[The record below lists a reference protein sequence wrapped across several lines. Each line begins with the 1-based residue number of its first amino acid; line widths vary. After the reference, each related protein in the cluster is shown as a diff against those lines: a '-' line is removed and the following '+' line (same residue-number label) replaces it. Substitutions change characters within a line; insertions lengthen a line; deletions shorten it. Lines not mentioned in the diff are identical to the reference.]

1 MEDVEVSRMFLVL
14 LMEEILHHTG
24 MFMFKTKAN
33 NGINYQPQLVTAGF
47 LNHQQ
52 YPATDCCLQQKSTI
66 YKTGLS
72 IHLGSDHIDVGPSTR
87 QSNMAPRHQSS
98 YSQMMIG
105 VYNHR
110 NETHGI

>member
-14 LMEEILHHTG
+14 LMEEILHHAG
-24 MFMFKTKAN
+24 MFKTKVN
-33 NGINYQPQLVTAGF
+33 NGKNYQPQLVTAGF

-66 YKTGLS
+66 YKTELS

-87 QSNMAPRHQSS
+87 QSKMAPIGIKRH
-98 YSQMMIG
+98 IL
-105 VYNHR
+105 R
-110 NETHGI
+110 